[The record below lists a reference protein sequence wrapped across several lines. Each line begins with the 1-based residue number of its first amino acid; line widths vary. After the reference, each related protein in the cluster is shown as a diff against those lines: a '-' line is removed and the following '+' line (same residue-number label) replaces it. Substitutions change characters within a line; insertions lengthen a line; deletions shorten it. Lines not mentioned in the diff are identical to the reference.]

1 MVDVVSPSPADAAHR
16 AGPRRPGRLWFWVA
30 LVAVFFA
37 TLVFGLPWLLYSQ
50 GLKSVVQLP
59 QPPAEVLPAA
69 QLGQVWQRAGLG
81 GEPVAAVLDPVSY
94 LASAA
99 VQARPPA
106 VTAFAWRVASDH
118 LRQEARTLGPLKKHL
133 AGAAL
138 TIWLTRH
145 WSLEQLLSRSAQL
158 DPAAGAAVQGGAA
171 AAQ

>member
-1 MVDVVSPSPADAAHR
+1 MAEHPDHPASRTAIHLRRWLIAA
-16 AGPRRPGRLWFWVA
+16 L
-30 LVAVFFA
+30 LLLA
-37 TLVFGLPWLLYSQ
+37 TLVFGLPWLLYAQ

-59 QPPAEVLPAA
+59 PPPTERLPAA
-69 QLGQVWQRAGLG
+69 QLSQVWQRAGLE
-81 GEPVAAVLDPVSY
+81 GEPAAAVLDPVSY

-118 LRQEARTLGPLKKHL
+118 LHQEARALGPLEKHL

-145 WSLEQLLSRSAQL
+145 WNLEQLLSRSAQL
-158 DPAAGAAVQGGAA
+158 DAASAPVAPVAPAAPAATLPKG
-171 AAQ
+171 

>member
-1 MVDVVSPSPADAAHR
+1 MMDASSRSSA
-16 AGPRRPGRLWFWVA
+16 RLPWRVLRGLA
-30 LVAVFFA
+30 AALLLVAA
-37 TLVFGLPWLLYSQ
+37 LVFGLPWFLYGQ
-50 GLKSVVQLP
+50 GLKSVTQLP
-59 QPPAEVLPAA
+59 QPPAELLPQA
-69 QLGQVWQRAGLG
+69 QLHQVWSRAGLD
-81 GEPVAAVLDPVSY
+81 GEPAGAVLDPVSY

-118 LRQEARTLGPLKKHL
+118 LRQEARALGPLEKHL

-158 DPAAGAAVQGGAA
+158 EQAPNAAE
-171 AAQ
+171 

>member
-1 MVDVVSPSPADAAHR
+1 MAEPPARPAASRTAIHL
-16 AGPRRPGRLWFWVA
+16 RRWVIA
-30 LVAVFFA
+30 VLLLLVG
-37 TLVFGLPWLLYSQ
+37 LVFGLPWLLYAQ
-50 GLKSVVQLP
+50 GLKSVAQLP
-59 QPPAEVLPAA
+59 PPPAEVLTAA
-69 QLGQVWQRAGLG
+69 QLGQVWQRAGLD
-81 GEPVAAVLDPVSY
+81 GEPAAAVLDPVSY

-118 LRQEARTLGPLKKHL
+118 LRQEARPLGPLEKHL

-158 DPAAGAAVQGGAA
+158 DASAPTAA
-171 AAQ
+171 AATKG